1 MSAQGSL
8 RVGQFTGWHGDRRGG
23 MAELLAGD
31 VDVLT
36 GDYLAELTMLVLQKN
51 QARGGTGYVGAFLD
65 VLAEHVD
72 EIARRGIKVVTNA
85 GGLDPLGLA
94 EAVRKLVAERGIEL
108 SVAAVTGDDVRELI
122 TADGASSLRNIDT
135 GEELDA
141 REHRVLTANAYLGAW
156 PIQRALTEGADIVIC
171 PRVTDA
177 SLIIGPAAWRHGWA
191 AQDFDRLAGALV
203 AGHIIECGA
212 QATGGNF
219 AFFAEHDDLGL
230 PGMPIAEIAEDGSA
244 VIEKSPHTG
253 GLVTRDTVVAQLL
266 YEIGPQAYLNP
277 DVVAD
282 MSSVEVREI
291 GPDRVLVSGARG
303 FVPPASLKVSLT
315 YEGGYRN
322 AMTIGLTG
330 RHLEAKVAWIKR
342 QVSEAFDGGRQFDE
356 LRWSMVG
363 PADTGGTF
371 EESTAWLGL
380 TVSSSSR
387 EAVDRAGF
395 ADRIV
400 EIATSSVPG
409 FYMTSPPQ
417 RARLFGVQWPT
428 LIPKSSVAVSV
439 SVDDHDAIAVPWEA
453 ESPAVPPSS
462 VGYPIAELDRAAA
475 PELRSFEG
483 PVVEALLGDLIGTR
497 SGDKAG
503 AVNIGA
509 WARDRRS
516 FDWLDAYL
524 TVPRLRSLM
533 PELADIQVARYR
545 LSNLLGLNFVL
556 VGYLGDG
563 VSASTRIDPQ
573 GKGMGEYLASRT
585 VLIPAELLSG
595 TTPVPDALDAAHV

>member
-1 MSAQGSL
+1 VTTTANEPL
-8 RVGQFTGWHGDRRGG
+8 RVGQFTGWHGDRRDG

-51 QARGGTGYVGAFLD
+51 HARGGVGYVEALLD
-65 VLAEHVD
+65 VLARHID
-72 EIARRGIKVVTNA
+72 EIARRGIKVITNA

-94 EAVRKLVAERGIEL
+94 EAVRHLARDHGLDL
-108 SVAAVTGDDVRELI
+108 SVAAVTGDDVREQV
-122 TADGASSLRNIDT
+122 TADAAAPLLNIDT

-141 REHRVLTANAYLGAW
+141 RHHRILTANAYLGAW
-156 PIQRALTEGADIVIC
+156 PIERALAAGADIVIC

-177 SLIIGPAAWRHGWA
+177 SLIIGPAAWHHDWA
-191 AQDFDRLAGALV
+191 ADDFDCLAGALV

-230 PGMPIAEIAEDGSA
+230 PGMPIAEIAADGSA
-244 VIEKSPHTG
+244 IIKKSLDSG

-266 YEIGPQAYLNP
+266 YEIGAPAYLNP

-282 MSSVEVREI
+282 MSSIEVHEVA
-291 GPDRVLVSGARG
+291 PDCVRVSDVKG
-303 FVPPASLKVSLT
+303 FEPPHTLKVSLT

-330 RHLEAKVAWIKR
+330 RNLAAKCAWIKR
-342 QVSEAFDGGRQFDE
+342 QVSETFANESRFEE

-363 PADTGGTF
+363 PADPHGTF
-371 EESTAWLGL
+371 EQSTAWLVL
-380 TVSSSSR
+380 TVSSKRR
-387 EAVDRAGF
+387 EDVDRAGF

-428 LIPKSSVAVSV
+428 LIPKASV
-439 SVDDHDAIAVPWEA
+439 SAHVVVDGGEPITVPWQA
-453 ESPAVPPSS
+453 AGPAATS
-462 VGYPIAELDRAAA
+462 YPVTEHRRGAG
-475 PELRSFEG
+475 PELLSFQG
-483 PVVEALLGDLIGTR
+483 PVVEAELGDVVGTR

-509 WARDRRS
+509 WTRDRRA
-516 FDWLDAYL
+516 FEWLDAYL
-524 TVPRLRSLM
+524 TVERLRSLM
-533 PELADIQVARYR
+533 PELADIRITRYR
-545 LSNLLGLNFVL
+545 LSNLLGVNFVL
-556 VGYLGDG
+556 AQYLGDG

-573 GKGMGEYLASRT
+573 GKGMGEYLASRL
-585 VLIPAELLSG
+585 VPIPVELLTGASR
-595 TTPVPDALDAAHV
+595 AADHLNTVRV

>member
-1 MSAQGSL
+1 VTITAKQPL
-8 RVGQFTGWHGDRRGG
+8 RVGQFTGWHGDRHDG

-31 VDVLT
+31 VHVLT

-51 QARGGTGYVGAFLD
+51 QARGGLGYVGVFVD
-65 VLAEHVD
+65 VLAEHIE

-94 EAVRKLVAERGIEL
+94 EAVRQLVRDRGLAL
-108 SVAAVTGDDVRELI
+108 SVAAVTGDDIRELI
-122 TADGASSLRNIDT
+122 DADTAAPLVNIDT

-141 REHRVLTANAYLGAW
+141 REHRILTANAYLGAW
-156 PIQRALTEGADIVIC
+156 PIERALAAGADIVIC

-177 SLIIGPAAWRHGWA
+177 SLIIGPAAWHHGWA
-191 AQDFDRLAGALV
+191 ADDFDFLAGALV

-219 AFFAEHDDLGL
+219 AFFAEHKDLGL
-230 PGMPIAEIAEDGSA
+230 PGMPIAEIDADGSA
-244 VIEKSPHTG
+244 VISKSPDSG

-266 YEIGPQAYLNP
+266 YEIGGPAYLNP

-282 MSSVEVREI
+282 MSSIEVQEI
-291 GPDRVLVSGARG
+291 APDRVRISSVRG
-303 FVPPASLKVSLT
+303 FEPPQTLKVSLT

-330 RHLEAKVAWIKR
+330 RNLDAKCDWIKR
-342 QVSEAFDGGRQFDE
+342 QVAESFATESRFEE

-363 PADTGGTF
+363 PADPRGTF
-371 EESTAWLGL
+371 EESTAWLIL
-380 TVSSSSR
+380 TVSSKNR

-409 FYMTSPPQ
+409 FYMTTPPQ

-428 LIPKSSVAVSV
+428 LILKAAVSPQV
-439 SVDDHDAIAVPWEA
+439 IVDDSEPITVPWRASEA
-453 ESPAVPPSS
+453 PATSYRV
-462 VGYPIAELDRAAA
+462 AELLRGADA
-475 PELRSFEG
+475 ELTSFHG
-483 PVVEALLGDLIGTR
+483 PVIDAELGEVIGTR

-509 WARDRRS
+509 WARDRRA
-516 FDWLDAYL
+516 FEWLDAYL
-524 TVPRLRSLM
+524 TVERLRTLM
-533 PELADIQVARYR
+533 PELAGIRITRYR
-545 LSNLLGLNFVL
+545 LSNLLGLNFML
-556 VGYLGDG
+556 SQYLGDG

-573 GKGMGEYLASRT
+573 GKGMGEYLASR
-585 VLIPAELLSG
+585 VVPLPVELL
-595 TTPVPDALDAAHV
+595 A

>member
-1 MSAQGSL
+1 VTTTDKGPL
-8 RVGQFTGWHGDRRGG
+8 RVGQFTGWHGDRRDGI
-23 MAELLAGD
+23 AELLAGN
-31 VDVLT
+31 VHVLT

-51 QARGGTGYVGAFLD
+51 QARGSVGYVGAFLD
-65 VLAEHVD
+65 VLASHIK
-72 EIARRGIKVVTNA
+72 EIARRRIKVVTNA

-94 EAVRKLVAERGIEL
+94 EAVRRLVKDNGIEL

-122 TADGASSLRNIDT
+122 TADAGAPLRNIDT
-135 GEELDA
+135 GQELDA
-141 REHRVLTANAYLGAW
+141 REHRILTANAYLGAW
-156 PIQRALTEGADIVIC
+156 PIERALAAGADIVIC

-177 SLIIGPAAWRHGWA
+177 SLIIGPAAWHHGWTSD
-191 AQDFDRLAGALV
+191 DFDNLAGALV

-219 AFFAEHDDLGL
+219 AFFAENDDLGL
-230 PGMPIAEIAEDGSA
+230 PGMPIAEIAADGSA
-244 VIEKSPHTG
+244 IISKSPGSG
-253 GLVTRDTVVAQLL
+253 GLVTRDTVIAQLL
-266 YEIGPQAYLNP
+266 YEIGAPAYLNP

-282 MSSVEVREI
+282 MSSVVVREVA
-291 GPDRVLVSGARG
+291 PDQVRVSDTRG
-303 FVPPASLKVSLT
+303 FEPTETLKVSLT

-330 RHLEAKVAWIKR
+330 RNLAAKCNWIKR
-342 QVSEAFDGGRQFDE
+342 QVAETFAGESRFEE

-363 PADTGGTF
+363 PADPHGSF
-371 EESTAWLGL
+371 EQSTAWLGL
-380 TVSSSSR
+380 TVSSKSR

-395 ADRIV
+395 ADPIV

-428 LIPKSSVAVSV
+428 LIPKASV
-439 SVDDHDAIAVPWEA
+439 SVHVVVDGGEPITVPWRTARGAAASYPVAETRTDVGPKLSSFQGPVAEA
-453 ESPAVPPSS
+453 E
-462 VGYPIAELDRAAA
+462 
-475 PELRSFEG
+475 
-483 PVVEALLGDLIGTR
+483 LGDVVGTR

-524 TVPRLRSLM
+524 TVERLRSLM
-533 PELADIQVARYR
+533 PELANIRITRYR
-545 LSNLLGLNFVL
+545 LSNLLGVNFVL
-556 VGYLGDG
+556 AQYLGDG

-573 GKGMGEYLASRT
+573 GKGMGEYLASRM
-585 VLIPAELLSG
+585 VPIPLELLTGAPRS
-595 TTPVPDALDAAHV
+595 VDELNAVRA